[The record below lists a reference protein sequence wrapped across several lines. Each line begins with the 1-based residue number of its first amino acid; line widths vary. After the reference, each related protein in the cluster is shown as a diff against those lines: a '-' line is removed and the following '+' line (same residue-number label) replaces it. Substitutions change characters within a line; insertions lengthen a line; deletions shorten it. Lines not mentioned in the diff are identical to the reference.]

1 MNKLLIFMQMLLND
15 KVSGLLNN
23 ALIKLQLNFYF
34 AVLHKAQ

>member
-1 MNKLLIFMQMLLND
+1 MQMLIND

-23 ALIKLQLNFYF
+23 ALIKLQLNFCC